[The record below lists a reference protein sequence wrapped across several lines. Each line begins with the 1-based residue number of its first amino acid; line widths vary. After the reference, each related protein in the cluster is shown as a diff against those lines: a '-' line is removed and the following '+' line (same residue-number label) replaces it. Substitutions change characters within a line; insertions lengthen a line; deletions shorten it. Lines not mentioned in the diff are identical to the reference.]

1 MLINCQSVKEKLH
14 LSAQQQDSLFD
25 WAQTRQRLR
34 EFMTGIQFAPL
45 PRITIESN
53 WAMRVMMM
61 DRWVERTMRKNER
74 TFPERI
80 LLPTDLSSDTT
91 EGLEYAV
98 ALARSYRA
106 KLFLCHCLAPRAG
119 FGASEELSAF

>member
-1 MLINCQSVKEKLH
+1 
-14 LSAQQQDSLFD
+14 
-25 WAQTRQRLR
+25 
-34 EFMTGIQFAPL
+34 
-45 PRITIESN
+45 
-53 WAMRVMMM
+53 MM